1 MRDQTGMLSL
11 SRAGH
16 PRRDDCF
23 AGFTGSEQIRNP
35 IRSDRKRKRVGLY
48 ERYLALRIRR
58 HGGDPPDH
66 IALVITER
74 DLLERGAYETLTDC
88 FHWAFEYASQVTVY
102 VSVLDAAAV
111 PALRRELETIDA
123 PREVAVRGPDDRTRA
138 DAPIRI
144 GIGLGGKHEFTSAV
158 RTLAED
164 VDAGD
169 VDPDEIDAEQVEE
182 HLIFPSEPDLV
193 IKTGAERLS
202 DFMIW
207 QSVYSELY
215 FTDINWR
222 DFRQR
227 DFLRAVLEYC
237 NRSRRFGQ

>member
-1 MRDQTGMLSL
+1 M
-11 SRAGH
+11 
-16 PRRDDCF
+16 
-23 AGFTGSEQIRNP
+23 
-35 IRSDRKRKRVGLY
+35 GLY

-58 HGGDPPDH
+58 HDGTLPDH
-66 IALVITER
+66 VALVITER
-74 DLLERGAYETLTDC
+74 DLLERGAYETLTE
-88 FHWAFEYASQVTVY
+88 FFAWAFEYASQVTVY

-123 PREVAVRGPDDRTRA
+123 PRAVAVRGPDDQTRA

-158 RTLAED
+158 RTLAER
-164 VDAGD
+164 VDDGEL
-169 VDPDEIDAEQVEE
+169 DPDEIDDERVEQ
-182 HLIFPSEPDLV
+182 HLIFPTEPDLV

-215 FTDINWR
+215 FTDVNWR
-222 DFRQR
+222 DFRKR
-227 DFLRAVLEYC
+227 DFLRAVREYC
-237 NRSRRFGQ
+237 NRSRRYGQ

>member
-1 MRDQTGMLSL
+1 M
-11 SRAGH
+11 
-16 PRRDDCF
+16 
-23 AGFTGSEQIRNP
+23 
-35 IRSDRKRKRVGLY
+35 GLY

-58 HGGDPPDH
+58 YDAETPDH
-66 IALVITER
+66 VALVITER
-74 DLLERGAYETLTDC
+74 DLLERGAYETLTD
-88 FHWAFEYASQVTVY
+88 FFAWAFEYASQVTVY

-123 PREVAVRGPDDRTRA
+123 PRDVAVRGPEDRARA

-158 RTLAED
+158 QTLAESVAD
-164 VDAGD
+164 GD
-169 VDPDEIDAEQVEE
+169 LEPEEIDDERVED
-182 HLIFPSEPDLV
+182 HLVFPSEPDLV

-215 FTDINWR
+215 FTDVNWR
-222 DFRQR
+222 DFRKR
-227 DFLRAVLEYC
+227 DFLRAVREYC
-237 NRSRRFGQ
+237 NRSRRFGR